1 MMSEYLFAHQ
11 YEQGF
16 LSSNFVGELYFV
28 NNEIT
33 KAVVIII
40 PGVIQCK

>member
-16 LSSNFVGELYFV
+16 LSSNFVGELY
-28 NNEIT
+28 NKEIT

-40 PGVIQCK
+40 PAVIQCK